1 MILLCTNPP
10 SPKSW
15 VLGMKANSQG
25 FWGRIGSPPPS
36 WRCLFCTKGRKLG
49 VGYVRWDFCCQW
61 DSWCPFSS
69 SFYSTCR
76 TLQINQVT
84 CSRLWWQGDDLNSLT
99 LAIKWS
105 DCTTTATSANL
116 QHPLAGILFILW
128 EHFNTL
134 ASIECHQKG
143 SLECLCVPILWVPRS
158 WILSQA
164 HFPRFLG
171 CIGIPPLCRSLCV
184 AQSKGSRG
192 VRLCEM
198 RLCVVDETHGVS
210 IVVPRVTTWRQY

>member
-1 MILLCTNPP
+1 
-10 SPKSW
+10 
-15 VLGMKANSQG
+15 MKANSQG

-143 SLECLCVPILWVPRS
+143 SLECLCVCTHP
-158 WILSQA
+158 LSPKKLNIEPSS
-164 HFPRFLG
+164 FPKVFGLYWNTAS
-171 CIGIPPLCRSLCV
+171 LQESLCCT
-184 AQSKGSRG
+184 K
-192 VRLCEM
+192 
-198 RLCVVDETHGVS
+198 
-210 IVVPRVTTWRQY
+210 